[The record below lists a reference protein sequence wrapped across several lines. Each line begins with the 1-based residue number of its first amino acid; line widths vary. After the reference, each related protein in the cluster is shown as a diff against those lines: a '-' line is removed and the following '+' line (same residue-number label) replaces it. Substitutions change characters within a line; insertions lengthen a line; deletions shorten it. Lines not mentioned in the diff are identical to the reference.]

1 MPGDRA
7 KAAVG
12 TALEAT
18 RGFLESA
25 LYVEGTSNT
34 FKTENRLVR
43 MVVLGEQT
51 ESSVADGEENLG
63 VGRQE
68 TGALG
73 WAVQGSSEPA
83 P

>member
-1 MPGDRA
+1 M
-7 KAAVG
+7 
-12 TALEAT
+12 
-18 RGFLESA
+18 
-25 LYVEGTSNT
+25 

-68 TGALG
+68 TGRLG
-73 WAVQGSSEPA
+73 WVVQGSSEPTQ
-83 P
+83 